1 MITWDDKLKKDP
13 YVVIDVKAVKRRL
26 RWRRK
31 TSCAVYCVA
40 LATNSD
46 NLLDIYNM
54 GELLFKYYAGSDVE
68 IHIVG
73 LAHDKDSAIN
83 LAGDIV
89 SEVYAETGGFDVRGY
104 FGC

>member
-1 MITWDDKLKKDP
+1 MITWNDKLKNDP
-13 YVVIDVKAVKRRL
+13 DLDIDVKKVKRRL

-31 TSCAVYCVA
+31 TSLAMYCVA
-40 LATNSD
+40 LPTNSD

-54 GELLFKYYAGSDVE
+54 GELLFKYYAGSNVD

-73 LAHDKDSAIN
+73 LAHDKESAIN
-83 LAGDIV
+83 LAGEIISDI
-89 SEVYAETGGFDVRGY
+89 YNETGGFDVRGY